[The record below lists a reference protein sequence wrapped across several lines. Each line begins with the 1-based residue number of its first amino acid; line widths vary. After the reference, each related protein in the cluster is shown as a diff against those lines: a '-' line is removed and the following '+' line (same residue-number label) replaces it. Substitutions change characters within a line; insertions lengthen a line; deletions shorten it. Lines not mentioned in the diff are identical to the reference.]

1 MSADLRQQVIA
12 FAGILQ
18 AGELVRQIAT
28 GGQCSQQSA
37 RACIESV
44 FANEPESTEAVF
56 GGLPGVRLGL
66 TMANEL
72 AASASNDAR
81 QAMGY
86 AGGLMRLSMFLR
98 KDPSRLDDLG
108 RALDLVEAAWH
119 DAGDVLDPSV
129 IAQLADVYRQQISTL
144 PLRIQVHGNPQHL
157 KQNDKVSL
165 IRAILLGG
173 VRAGFLWL
181 QLGGRPWRLLFQR
194 GRMFRIAA
202 ELSG

>member
-108 RALDLVEAAWH
+108 RALNLVEAAWR

-144 PLRIQVHGNPQHL
+144 PLRIQVHGNPQYLKAAAPGVCCSSAAACSGSRPNCPADSPHL
-157 KQNDKVSL
+157 TEARSQATAGR
-165 IRAILLGG
+165 RA
-173 VRAGFLWL
+173 
-181 QLGGRPWRLLFQR
+181 
-194 GRMFRIAA
+194 AA
-202 ELSG
+202 C